1 MMFDVAVI
9 GAGPSGA
16 IAAKICANNKMKTI
30 LIEKKP
36 LPRDKPCGG
45 WLTSSA
51 LRVIQKNFGEIPQ
64 DLLEKRIEEIILL
77 PDCEIYQPI
86 SAVSVYR
93 KFFDYWLTQSAEKE
107 GAVIRNATLKSLFQ
121 KQDYIA
127 MSLKCNNLK
136 QEISAKYVVGAD
148 GAGSTVRSRLYPN
161 LKRQLADAYQVY
173 VEGQLP
179 KNAVYVYF
187 PLKEPQVTYF
197 WMIPK
202 KKIVGIGVG
211 GLPPIDL
218 KKLMKSFLSMIKEK
232 FKLRKILKYETFPI
246 PVFSPTNLA
255 LGQRRILLVGDAAS
269 LVNPFTGEGI
279 FSSLVS
285 GKLASQAI
293 TKNFDEPSRVSRMY
307 KKKLKPLLTELRE
320 MYALFIHYQSLD
332 YTRRQSFLKGCFEAN
347 KNNWRDTLRL
357 LKSDLD
363 NLLVKHKTS

>member
-1 MMFDVAVI
+1 MFDVAVI

-16 IAAKICANNKMKTI
+16 IAAKICAKNKLKTI

-36 LPRDKPCGG
+36 LPRDKTCGG

-51 LRVIQKNFGEIPQ
+51 LRVVQKNFGEIPQ

-77 PDCEIYQPI
+77 PDCEIHQPI

-93 KFFDYWLTQSAEKE
+93 KFFDHWLTQNAEEE
-107 GAVIRNATLKSLFQ
+107 GAVIHNATLKSLSQ
-121 KQDYIA
+121 KQDYIV
-127 MSLKCNNLK
+127 MNLKCNNLM
-136 QEISAKYVVGAD
+136 QEMSAKYVVGAD
-148 GAGSTVRSRLYPN
+148 GAGSTVRSCLYPN
-161 LKRQLADAYQVY
+161 LKRQLAEAHQVY
-173 VEGQLP
+173 VEGELP

-197 WMIPK
+197 WTIPK
-202 KKIVGIGVG
+202 KKFVGIGVG

-232 FKLRKILKYETFPI
+232 FKLRKILKYETYPI

-255 LGQRRILLVGDAAS
+255 LGERRILLVGDAAS
-269 LVNPFTGEGI
+269 LANPFTGEGI

-293 TKNFDEPSRVSRMY
+293 IENFDEPSRVSKIY
-307 KKKLKPLLTELRE
+307 KKKLKPLLTELRQ
-320 MYALFIHYQSLD
+320 MYALFNYYHSLD
-332 YTRRQSFLKGCFEAN
+332 YKRRQSFVKDCFEAD
-347 KNNWRDTLRL
+347 KNIYQA
-357 LKSDLD
+357 
-363 NLLVKHKTS
+363 